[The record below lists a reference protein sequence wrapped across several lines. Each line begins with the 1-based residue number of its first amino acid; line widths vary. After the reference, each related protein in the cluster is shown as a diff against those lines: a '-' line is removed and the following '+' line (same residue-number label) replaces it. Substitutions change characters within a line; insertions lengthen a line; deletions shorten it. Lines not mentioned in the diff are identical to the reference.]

1 MANRRLFLRRSR
13 SQVHPRSQLIK
24 DDKNNTTRPRS
35 DPSLSALGKL
45 ARSLGESFRGASMS
59 KQGCRVR
66 RRVRFDA
73 TKDSVFEIPREN
85 CQELWWTADEL
96 AITQDEDVQ
105 LLSSGETTI
114 EEYIAC
120 SDLLHEAVTKGQ
132 AVEVAC
138 LARVTQGLDLGYRG
152 LERWSDTGRN
162 RRLRARSIVRK
173 VVELDGECSIND
185 WRSFYQNVTK
195 DSASYALVSAEAD
208 AAVACC

>member
-1 MANRRLFLRRSR
+1 
-13 SQVHPRSQLIK
+13 
-24 DDKNNTTRPRS
+24 
-35 DPSLSALGKL
+35 
-45 ARSLGESFRGASMS
+45 MS